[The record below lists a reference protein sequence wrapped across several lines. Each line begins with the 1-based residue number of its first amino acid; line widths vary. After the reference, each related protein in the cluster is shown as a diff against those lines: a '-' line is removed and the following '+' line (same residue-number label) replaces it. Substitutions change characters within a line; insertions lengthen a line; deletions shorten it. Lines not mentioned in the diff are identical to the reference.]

1 MVELRTYRF
10 TVPSADQTIDL
21 GNFCKT
27 KKKRS
32 PNPFICNNLSICMI
46 FSSWNLAFG
55 VSCVPSTGYIHDRYV
70 MQMFNY
76 LSRNLTIEFDC
87 ICTFPI
93 QVNMYLCS
101 THTLHTITTHRLI
114 FTRHLLSF

>member
-1 MVELRTYRF
+1 
-10 TVPSADQTIDL
+10 
-21 GNFCKT
+21 
-27 KKKRS
+27 
-32 PNPFICNNLSICMI
+32 MI
-46 FSSWNLAFG
+46 FLSCKLAFG

-93 QVNMYLCS
+93 QVKYVL
-101 THTLHTITTHRLI
+101 THVVHTLLLLHTDLFLLGTYLVSNRHTIT
-114 FTRHLLSF
+114 